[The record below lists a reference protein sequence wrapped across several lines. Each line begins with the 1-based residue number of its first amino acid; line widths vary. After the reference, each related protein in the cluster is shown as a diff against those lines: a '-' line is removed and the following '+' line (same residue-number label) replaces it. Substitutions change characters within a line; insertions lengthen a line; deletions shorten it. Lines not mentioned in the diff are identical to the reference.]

1 MKLYELNEQWLK
13 VSELLEEDV
22 TNEALKETLE
32 SINDSIEV
40 KLEYLVKL
48 KREHESQARQL
59 KEEKEYFAHKQKVEE
74 NKADRLKEFIE
85 YQMNLTE
92 TNWMMAGLFKLS
104 IQDNPPSL
112 KISTMAGITEEFLLP
127 QAPKLDMV
135 NLKKWIKEGNE
146 IEGVQLIQT
155 RSLRIR

>member
-1 MKLYELNEQWLK
+1 MKLYELNEKWVK

-104 IQDNPPSL
+104 IQNNPPSVHVENHEHIPQSYWVAQDPRLDKKSLLQHL
-112 KISTMAGITEEFLLP
+112 K
-127 QAPKLDMV
+127 D
-135 NLKKWIKEGNE
+135 GNE
-146 IEGVQLIQT
+146 LPGVQLIQT